1 MLIARHLPMPD
12 VEMNMT
18 KRLFDVIFSLAG
30 IVLLSPVL
38 LLVALLVKLD
48 SKGPVF
54 FRQERIGQGFEPFII
69 VKFRTMVTDACRK
82 GPLVTSGGDRRI
94 TKIGKFLRR
103 TKIDELPQLLNVLKG
118 DMSLVGPRPE
128 VAKYVEIFSD
138 DFREVLKVRPGITD
152 FAALEYSDEEE
163 ILKKYADPE
172 EGYIREI
179 LPAKIELYKK
189 YLRERGLLTDIKLI
203 VLTLRLL
210 KNGQPVCLKRPC

>member
-1 MLIARHLPMPD
+1 MLTATHLPMPD
-12 VEMNMT
+12 VEINMT

-30 IVLLSPVL
+30 VVLLFPVL

-54 FRQERIGQGFEPFII
+54 FRQERIGQGFKPFII

-179 LPAKIELYKK
+179 LPAKIKLYKK

-203 VLTLRLL
+203 VLTLRHLQ
-210 KNGQPVCLKRPC
+210 NVQPVCLKRPC

>member
-1 MLIARHLPMPD
+1 MLIARHLPLPD
-12 VEMNMT
+12 VEINMT

-82 GPLVTSGGDRRI
+82 GPLLTSGGDRRI

-163 ILKKYADPE
+163 ILKKYVDPE

-203 VLTLRLL
+203 VLTLRHLQ
-210 KNGQPVCLKRPC
+210 NVQPVCLKRPC